1 MDLSKFKSGDRAYTI
16 GGNEVMFITLH
27 DGQALVQ
34 QVMQTDEEERFGK
47 PFLISEIFAEEPVQK
62 WSAKI
67 DKLNGEILEL
77 QKKRDALNAEIHAAN
92 ATEKERKAR
101 LMQHRALTRID
112 DFLAG
117 KMTHFVMDSYRGP
130 EVMAFDEVVKYKESD
145 YDRMPNGFRLLLLFG
160 KTNGDLEW
168 EISRYSDGSG
178 SRDRVIPCN
187 SYEEGLE
194 HAKVLL
200 ETKYDTWRKNNNKNY
215 FCSEAVSA
223 SKLGLSVPPDIEANN
238 ERIVREDKQR
248 QFDEAKKKFE
258 QAQQELEDFDNGIVK
273 GKA

>member
-1 MDLSKFKSGDRAYTI
+1 MDIIKFKPGDRAYTI
-16 GGNEVMFITLH
+16 SGNEVVFITEH

-47 PFLISEIFAEEPVQK
+47 PFLIGEIFAEEPVQK

-67 DKLNGEILEL
+67 DKLNEEILEL
-77 QKKRDALNAEIHAAN
+77 LKTRDALSAEIRAAN

-117 KMTHFVMDSYRGP
+117 KMTHFVMESYRGV
-130 EVMAFDEVVKYKESD
+130 EVMTFDEVVRYKEDD
-145 YDRMPNGFRLLLLFG
+145 YDRMPNGFRLLSLFG

-168 EISRYSDGSG
+168 QISRYSDGSG
-178 SRDRVIPCN
+178 SRDTVIPCL
-187 SYEEGLE
+187 SHEEAIE
-194 HAKVLL
+194 QAKISI
-200 ETKYDTWRKNNNKNY
+200 EKRFDTWRKNNNKNH
-215 FCSEAVSA
+215 FCSDAVSA
-223 SKLGLSVPPDIEANN
+223 EKLGLAVPEDITANN
-238 ERIVREDKQR
+238 KRISLEGKQR

-258 QAQQELEDFDNGIVK
+258 QAQQELEEFNPS
-273 GKA
+273 